1 MRVPILYQD
10 DDIVVIDKPAGLPT
24 HAAEAADPYAGDAVR
39 VVQAQLSLPYLGMH
53 QRLDAETSGVLLF
66 AARREANAALAEAF
80 AGRTVIKVYLALVH
94 GVPARPE
101 GIIDA
106 PIAREQGERYRITT
120 ARDKR
125 GQSAITR
132 YRVLETTP
140 NGRYS
145 LLEVSPETGR
155 SHQIRVHLAH
165 LGIPVIGDPLYGPG
179 TGQAGSAKPASRAV
193 ALSQAPN
200 ERKQDTSQQASSKTT
215 YKGRGVAPAQER
227 SQPNNRQRGPA
238 KPPSQDAR
246 VPDGTAPRAQVAP
259 RLGLHAYRLTA
270 PHPASGQL
278 MTFTAP
284 PPALFTHL
292 QTGLP
297 ELDLA
302 VAGRHIRQVKAH
314 APGLPELLELALARR
329 GPLAA
334 APYTTIYRL
343 INGQADGLPGLTV
356 DRYGDALVASV
367 YDDWPSPRAAGP
379 RPLDPVLIERLAG
392 ATGAAAVY
400 VKYRQRQASRVDE
413 EALPALMPSDP
424 LAGRALG
431 EYPAYEEGLAYLV
444 RPGEGWNA
452 GIFPDMR
459 EMRARVRAWSLGKRV
474 LNCFAY
480 TCGFGLAAVAGGAER
495 VVNLDVSRP
504 ILERGQANYR
514 ANGFAPDVHD
524 FLYGDAFDWLERL
537 GRRQERF
544 DVVVLDPPGF
554 ARTKSHIFSAAR
566 DWGKLAGMAAQVT
579 APGGLLV
586 ACCNVAELSWRS
598 FRDRVVAGLDEAW
611 RAAEVAGVY
620 HAPTLDFPTP
630 TGQESYLKILV
641 ARLA

>member
-24 HAAEAADPYAGDAVR
+24 HAAEAADPYAGDAVK
-39 VVQAQLSLPYLGMH
+39 VVQAQLGLPYLGMH

-80 AGRTVIKVYLALVH
+80 AGRTVTKVYLALVH
-94 GVPARPE
+94 RAPARPE
-101 GIIDA
+101 GVIDA
-106 PIAREQGERYRITT
+106 PIVREQGERYRVTT

-125 GQSAITR
+125 GQSAVTR
-132 YRVLETTP
+132 YRVLETVS
-140 NGRYS
+140 NGQYS

-165 LGIPVIGDPLYGPG
+165 LGTPVVGDALYGPG
-179 TGQAGSAKPASRAV
+179 TGQAEEPKPASKSG
-193 ALSQAPN
+193 ALG
-200 ERKQDTSQQASSKTT
+200 QASGARQRDSQRVSTKAT
-215 YKGRGVAPAQER
+215 YKAQGRMQHSAREQRPAQPR
-227 SQPNNRQRGPA
+227 SQN
-238 KPPSQDAR
+238 AR
-246 VPDGTAPRAQVAP
+246 ALDGNAPEIQVAP
-259 RLGLHAYRLTA
+259 RLGLHAYRLIV
-270 PHPASGQL
+270 PHPATGQP

-284 PPALFTHL
+284 PPTLFTRL

-297 ELDLA
+297 ELNLA
-302 VAGRHIRQVKAH
+302 IAGRHIRQVKADT
-314 APGLPELLELALARR
+314 PGLPELLELALARR
-329 GPLAA
+329 EPLAGD
-334 APYTTIYRL
+334 PQTTIYRL
-343 INGQADGLPGLTV
+343 INGQADGLTGLTV
-356 DRYGDALVASV
+356 DCYGDALVASV
-367 YDDWPSPRAAGP
+367 YDNRPSPQGAGP
-379 RPLDPVLIERLAG
+379 RPLDPALVQRLAG
-392 ATGAAAVY
+392 MTGAAAVY
-400 VKYRQRQASRVDE
+400 VKYRQRQASRVEE
-413 EALPALMPSDP
+413 EALPVLVPSEP

-459 EMRARVRAWSLGKRV
+459 EMRARVRAWSSGKRV

-537 GRRQERF
+537 GRRQDRF
-544 DVVVLDPPGF
+544 DLVILDPPGF
-554 ARTKSHIFSAAR
+554 ARTKTRIFSAAR

-611 RAAEVAGVY
+611 RAAEIVGVY
-620 HAPTLDFPTP
+620 HAPALDFPTP
-630 TGQESYLKILV
+630 AGQESYLKILV